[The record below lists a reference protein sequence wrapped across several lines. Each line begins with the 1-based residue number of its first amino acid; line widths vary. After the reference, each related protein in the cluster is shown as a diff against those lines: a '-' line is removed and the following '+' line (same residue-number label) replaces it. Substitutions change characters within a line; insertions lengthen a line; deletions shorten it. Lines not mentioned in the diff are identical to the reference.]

1 MIIPI
6 RCFNCGQLLASK
18 YRTYMNLINSPVLI
32 RKEDEKG
39 VYFIPSS
46 ELDTWDKKDEVTIQD
61 RNQMIQDTLRQ
72 IDEEQRKLEDIRE
85 IKDNDK
91 DIDSDSN
98 QFVLSRQVQ
107 EGNKNIEGLLL
118 NQIGLSRYCCRSH
131 MIGHVQIID
140 KL

>member
-1 MIIPI
+1 
-6 RCFNCGQLLASK
+6 
-18 YRTYMNLINSPVLI
+18 MNLINSPILI
-32 RKEDEKG
+32 RKEDEHG

-46 ELDTWDKKDEVTIQD
+46 ELDTWDKKDEVTLQD
-61 RNQMIQDTLRQ
+61 RNQMIQDTLIQ

-85 IKDNDK
+85 IKDK

-98 QFVLSRQVQ
+98 KFVLSRQLQ

-118 NQIGLSRYCCRSH
+118 NQIGLTRYCCRTH

>member
-1 MIIPI
+1 M
-6 RCFNCGQLLASK
+6 
-18 YRTYMNLINSPVLI
+18 TLINSPILI

-46 ELDTWDKKDEVTIQD
+46 ELDTWDKKDEVTLQD

-85 IKDNDK
+85 IKDKNK
-91 DIDSDSN
+91 VDSDSN

-118 NQIGLSRYCCRSH
+118 NQIGLNRYCCRSH